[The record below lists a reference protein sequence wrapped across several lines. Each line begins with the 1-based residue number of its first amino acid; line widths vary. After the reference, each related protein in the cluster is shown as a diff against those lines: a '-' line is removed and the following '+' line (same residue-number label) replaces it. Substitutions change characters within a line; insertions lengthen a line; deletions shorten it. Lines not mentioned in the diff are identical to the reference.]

1 MPLIASVASHCLWL
15 QARTV
20 LYNGLLLCLVGSI
33 ESLMTAEVV
42 STMTDTSHD
51 SGRVVAAMGL
61 GNLISG
67 FLGGMGGNAMIGLST
82 IVCLNGGGKS
92 RIAPVTT
99 AVLVFVM
106 CAFAYP
112 MLNYIP
118 LSSLVGIM
126 LIVILHTFQWFF
138 VPVLLTTALPMSA
151 RDCLQ
156 RLAARAVPARRRASG
171 KAALRMRRKIDRMDA
186 LIVFVVTILTL
197 LTNLVYAVGVGLL
210 ISCARFSWAISSG
223 NQTRPN
229 HPNQTHTEQSHQ
241 STPLSWAR
249 SSSEL
254 RVTHEIE
261 GDVKTY
267 TVDGPL
273 FFASSKAFTSAITEK
288 VDPDYVEILF
298 THGEL
303 FDYTAIA
310 ALASV
315 AKRYEAVGKEV
326 VFRKLSE
333 RSVKRVAKAAHLVS
347 EINITSSSPHVSSE
361 AAGRETGSDRIG
373 PRIVRTGSYDTFAL
387 DISSHEPESSGASVA
402 SRHPAAHPGLTFASG
417 FAGFRRSRK
426 IKYKRARKHTRFVQ
440 EEGDSA
446 AGDNL

>member
-1 MPLIASVASHCLWL
+1 VPLIASVASHCLWL

-210 ISCARFSWAISSG
+210 ISCARFSWAISS
-223 NQTRPN
+223 
-229 HPNQTHTEQSHQ
+229 
-241 STPLSWAR
+241 
-249 SSSEL
+249 EL